1 MKNSHLKKKYLHI
14 FSHFFFL
21 QLIACKIKWKQI
33 GQTDRIIS
41 SMPILFKKVEKIF
54 IFKVIYRGG
63 STKVG
68 ALSLASILPRTN
80 EYIAYEVRNE
90 H

>member
-1 MKNSHLKKKYLHI
+1 MKNSHLKTRYT
-14 FSHFFFL
+14 FFRTSFFA
-21 QLIACKIKWKQI
+21 IACKWKQI
-33 GQTDRIIS
+33 RQTDRIIS
-41 SMPILFKKVEKIF
+41 SIPILFQKLEKNF

-90 H
+90 R